1 MRLALVARWIAA
13 HPRLSRAAFALSTI
27 VVLFIILGLARYT
40 GAIDPR
46 LWALLENPLIGG
58 AKNTI
63 IFSLTII
70 PLGLAIGFTIG
81 WARFSRHPILSWP
94 ATVYVDFVRGVPPL
108 VLVLFAYFWLPTLF
122 GRGAYGA
129 GLTFAVIALAVHT
142 SAYQAE
148 IFRAGFQ
155 AVPRGQVEA
164 GLAVGLSS
172 GQVMANVVL
181 PQTFRVTLPALGNEF
196 ALVIKDSSLL
206 AIVGAMDLVYW
217 GRQAEQAILTSFGAI
232 QWVMAI
238 WVIIALIYFIIT
250 YVVTQTVTAVE
261 QSYKVPGLGSV
272 SF

>member
-1 MRLALVARWIAA
+1 MRLGLVASWIST
-13 HPRLSRAAFALSTI
+13 HPRFSRAVFAISTI
-27 VVLFIILGLARYT
+27 VVLFAILGVARYT
-40 GAIDPR
+40 KAIDPR
-46 LWALLENPLIGG
+46 LWALLEKPLIDG

-70 PLGLAIGFTIG
+70 PIGLTLGFAIG
-81 WARFSRHPILSWP
+81 WARFSRHPIISWP

-129 GLTFAVIALAVHT
+129 GLTFAVLALSIHT

-155 AVPRGQVEA
+155 SVSRGQVEA
-164 GLAVGLSS
+164 GQAIGLSG

-217 GRQAEQAILTSFGAI
+217 GRQAEQSILSLGAVE
-232 QWVMAI
+232 WVMVI
-238 WVIIALIYFIIT
+238 WIVIALVYFVIT
-250 YVVTQTVTAVE
+250 YAVTQTVGAIE
-261 QSYKVPGLGSV
+261 QTYKVPGLGSV